1 MDEGT
6 SLRKSAI
13 LVLTVQTLFG
23 ADTLDRLHKLMQQTD
38 RTMESMRKVMTQA
51 MNHSAAGS
59 TYKSPFLFTA
69 IPKKWYSRLNSR
81 VYAGMLQ
88 KIADECVELFN
99 SGIVIFGQKYY
110 MVCLGL
116 KADQPAQAKAGNFT
130 RSFANLGQNK
140 GCCFECLA
148 GLNAYPFE
156 EVSAQPAWLAT
167 LHAQVPWNQASP
179 LVQIPHKPF
188 QSETFFL
195 KDPFHIFKQTMG
207 GHFVASC
214 LILMVDL
221 QFYFEATN
229 NSVENILDRLYADFN
244 FWVKHEWRGLVR
256 PNIKRFTRQIL
267 HFPNNYS
274 FPFGRFKGSDTMLL
288 VRWLKHLM
296 NNGCVFE
303 NDITRPG
310 VPLFGRGQPH
320 SELMHLVSDACSGVL
335 VFFHLLHSSG
345 LWLDPNTSS
354 RMAQGC
360 FTFCSDYAKLAAST
374 FRLQLCRFHLEP
386 SLHHFLHFYFELRFA
401 SGPILNP
408 AAHSCEADED
418 FIGKVARLSRCV
430 HPSSVTLRV
439 IQRMLIKYWFE
450 YEGCEGNWKR
460 MQLQSKLRVADW
472 GPTKV
477 STLSRLQ
484 IQLGCVAGPWVNIP
498 LKINGIDTTGG
509 WCHFMLMII
518 IPIFWWSFRT
528 CYNVSFCWWFS
539 IMTVIITSD
548 HYHVRYH

>member
-1 MDEGT
+1 
-6 SLRKSAI
+6 
-13 LVLTVQTLFG
+13 
-23 ADTLDRLHKLMQQTD
+23 
-38 RTMESMRKVMTQA
+38 MTQA

-345 LWLDPNTSS
+345 LWLEPNTSS

-360 FTFCSDYAKLAAST
+360 FTFCSDYAKLAVST

-450 YEGCEGNWKR
+450 YEGCEGN
-460 MQLQSKLRVADW
+460 
-472 GPTKV
+472 
-477 STLSRLQ
+477 
-484 IQLGCVAGPWVNIP
+484 
-498 LKINGIDTTGG
+498 
-509 WCHFMLMII
+509 
-518 IPIFWWSFRT
+518 
-528 CYNVSFCWWFS
+528 
-539 IMTVIITSD
+539 
-548 HYHVRYH
+548 